1 MWLLVSLPVYH
12 RHFWLQYKKSGPSKA
27 IDQRCTKWHFRVS
40 AQTDR
45 WIHIQTRIKPLGLTT
60 FSFSRRSLDARS
72 LLSIASHRIASHRI
86 PLSPNW
92 FSSNSLLLGLATT
105 EQTRQTDKQTDS
117 LMTDSIVVSPPGFA
131 LLTYHSFLFV
141 TGIPWSTIPFSL
153 SLSLSLNSFLCDFR
167 VISPVTEI
175 VV

>member
-45 WIHIQTRIKPLGLTT
+45 WNHIQTRIKPLGLTT
-60 FSFSRRSLDARS
+60 TLARRSLVLS
-72 LLSIASHRIASHRI
+72 LSLFLAFCCCSCCCCWASHRIASHRI

-153 SLSLSLNSFLCDFR
+153 SLSLSL
-167 VISPVTEI
+167 
-175 VV
+175 